1 MQAVRYEGPALLVRA
16 EPLSQLGQRYR
27 RYRLADPPA
36 EAAMA
41 GSLRRW
47 GQLSP
52 LVACVRGSELEVLD
66 GFKRLTAAPQVA
78 GLTTLSVRVLEVDER
93 TAKAAILGLNRGQR
107 ATRELEEAWIVQA
120 LVREDGLTQ
129 VEAAHL
135 LGQHK
140 SWVCRRLA
148 LLERLSAAVK
158 EDLRLGLVGP
168 ALARQLV
175 RLPAGNQAAVL
186 TLTRRET
193 LTAQEVSGVIDLLQ
207 GASEE
212 QAAFVLAQPREA
224 LRQAQ
229 GLPLALRDPRL
240 SRAGNWL
247 ARHLTQAL
255 EALVRMEH
263 WLRTPGERELTAR
276 DREIVQ
282 PLLLRLGDQASLVA
296 ELVLG
301 PETIRERRRT

>member
-1 MQAVRYEGPALLVRA
+1 
-16 EPLSQLGQRYR
+16 LGQTYR
-27 RYRLADPPA
+27 RYRLADPAA
-36 EAAMA
+36 EEAMA

-47 GQLSP
+47 GQLAAV
-52 LVACVRGSELEVLD
+52 VACVRQEQLELLD
-66 GFKRLTAAPQVA
+66 GFKRVTAAHQVV

-120 LVREDGLTQ
+120 LVRDDGLTQ

-148 LLERLSAAVK
+148 LLERLSADVT

-168 ALARQLV
+168 ALARQLT
-175 RLPAGNQAAVL
+175 RLPAGNQQAVL
-186 TLTRRET
+186 ALTRREA
-193 LTAQEVSGVIDLLQ
+193 LTAQEVRGVIDLLH
-207 GASEE
+207 GAGVE

-224 LRQAQ
+224 LARTQA
-229 GLPLALRDPRL
+229 LPTSLRDPRL
-240 SRAGNWL
+240 SPAGNWL
-247 ARHLTQAL
+247 AKHLAQAL
-255 EALVRMEH
+255 EALTRTEN
-263 WLRTPGERELTAR
+263 WLRTPGERELKER
-276 DREIVQ
+276 DRDILE
-282 PLLLRLGDQASLVA
+282 PHLLRVGDQASVVA

-301 PETIRERRRT
+301 PTWEQKVGK